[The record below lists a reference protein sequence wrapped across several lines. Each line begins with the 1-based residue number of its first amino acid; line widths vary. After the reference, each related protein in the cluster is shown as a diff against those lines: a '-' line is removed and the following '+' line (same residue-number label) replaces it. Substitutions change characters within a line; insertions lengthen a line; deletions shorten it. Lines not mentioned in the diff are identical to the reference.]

1 MPIKRNPYIRKL
13 LYLVSV
19 ILLIALF
26 VVLKQN
32 QNKQICEKITI
43 EIDAPIE
50 KQLVTKRLINNQLNR
65 WYVGGLLGISQAN
78 LSLPTIE
85 KLIQQ
90 MPSVKKAEV
99 SFDLRGELL
108 IEIEQRIPVMRVV
121 PAYGASYYVSKD
133 FAQIPANT
141 TEAARVPIVNGN
153 LTKTMIKKVYTLS
166 TYVQENEFMEAL
178 TEQIFVDDN
187 NDLVIIPKIKNQ
199 RIVIGD
205 TTLIPE
211 KFEKL
216 ILFYQEGLNH
226 IGWEKYHTINLK
238 YKNQI
243 VCK

>member
-1 MPIKRNPYIRKL
+1 MSVKRNPYIRKI
-13 LYLVSV
+13 LYLISV

-32 QNKQICEKITI
+32 QSKQICQKITI

-50 KQLVTKRLINNQLNR
+50 KQLVTERLINNQINK

-85 KLIQQ
+85 KRIQQ

-108 IEIEQRIPVMRVV
+108 IEIEQRIPVMRVI
-121 PAYGASYYVSKD
+121 PLYGISYYVAKD
-133 FAQIPANT
+133 FTQIPAYA
-141 TEAARVPIVNGN
+141 TEVARVPIVNGN
-153 LTKTMIKKVYTLS
+153 LTKAMIKKVYTLS

-178 TEQIFVDDN
+178 TEQIFVDNN
-187 NDLVIIPKIKNQ
+187 NDLIIIPKIKNQ

-205 TTLIPE
+205 TALIPE
-211 KFEKL
+211 KFDKL
-216 ILFYQEGLNH
+216 ELFYKEGLSNL
-226 IGWEKYHTINLK
+226 GWEKYHSINLK

>member
-108 IEIEQRIPVMRVV
+108 IEIKQRMPVMRVI
-121 PAYGASYYVSKD
+121 PMYGTSYYVAKD
-133 FAQIPANT
+133 FTQIPAYV
-141 TEAARVPIVNGN
+141 TEVARVPIVNGN
-153 LTKTMIKKVYTLS
+153 LTKAMIKKVYTLS

-187 NDLVIIPKIKNQ
+187 NDLVVIPKIKNQ
-199 RIVIGD
+199 RVVIGD

>member
-32 QNKQICEKITI
+32 QSKQICEKITI

-50 KQLVTKRLINNQLNR
+50 KQLVTKRLINNQLNS
-65 WYVGGLLGISQAN
+65 WYVAGLLGISQAN

-108 IEIEQRIPVMRVV
+108 IEIKQRMPVMRVI
-121 PAYGASYYVSKD
+121 PMYGTSYYVAKD
-133 FAQIPANT
+133 FTQIPAYV
-141 TEAARVPIVNGN
+141 TEVARVPIVNGN
-153 LTKTMIKKVYTLS
+153 LTKAMIKKVYTLS

-187 NDLVIIPKIKNQ
+187 SDLVIIPKIKNQ